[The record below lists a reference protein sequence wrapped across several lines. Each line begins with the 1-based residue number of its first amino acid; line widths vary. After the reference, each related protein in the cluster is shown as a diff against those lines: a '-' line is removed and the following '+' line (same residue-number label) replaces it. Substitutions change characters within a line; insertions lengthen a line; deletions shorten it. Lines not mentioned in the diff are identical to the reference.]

1 MGRIIEGTIK
11 VLLGL
16 IAVAIVVVVITFFI
30 GRIIA

>member
-1 MGRIIEGTIK
+1 MGGIIEGTLK

-16 IAVAIVVVVITFFI
+16 IVVAIVVVVITFFI